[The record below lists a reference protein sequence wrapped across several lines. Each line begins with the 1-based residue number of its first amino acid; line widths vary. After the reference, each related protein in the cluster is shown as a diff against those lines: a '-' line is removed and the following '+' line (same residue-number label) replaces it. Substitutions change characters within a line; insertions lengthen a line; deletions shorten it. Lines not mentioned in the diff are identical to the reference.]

1 LIHQSWG
8 YAGLAV
14 IDMQRKEKQAFCAL
28 LGAPSWRLSWLD
40 VICRHDP
47 QTSASMIFNK
57 TELFGKPLGDGLE
70 KVITA
75 VLREAL
81 PINAIVVLSLG
92 LGRYCIDYRSVVR
105 AGGRLAGEER

>member
-1 LIHQSWG
+1 
-8 YAGLAV
+8 
-14 IDMQRKEKQAFCAL
+14 MRRKEEQAFCAL

-57 TELFGKPLGDGLE
+57 TELFGKPLGDGLV

-92 LGRYCIDYRSVVR
+92 LGGYYIDYRSVVR
-105 AGGRLAGEER
+105 AGGRHSLGRNVTLWIILTS